1 MKKVVLLIIDGFGLR
16 QNETGNAIKMAN
28 LPNIKRIFE
37 EYSVS
42 ELSADGVSV
51 GLPAGVNGNCELGHM
66 TIGTGRVNKSSLNII
81 NDAIKDKSFFDNDS
95 LLDIMDH
102 VNENKST
109 LHLVGLLSDS
119 LIHSSMDH
127 FYACLA
133 LAKIR
138 KVDRVVFHFITD
150 GRDTVTTA
158 KELLNAFMIK
168 ISN

>member
-66 TIGTGRVNKSSLNII
+66 TIGTGRVNKSPLYII
-81 NDAIKDKSFFDNDS
+81 NDSIKDKSFFENDT

-109 LHLVGLLSDS
+109 LHLIGLLSDS
-119 LIHSSMDH
+119 FVNSSMDH
-127 FYACLA
+127 FML
-133 LAKIR
+133 
-138 KVDRVVFHFITD
+138 V
-150 GRDTVTTA
+150 
-158 KELLNAFMIK
+158 
-168 ISN
+168 